1 MKVWKFSKYI
11 TVALLLT
18 IAAGST
24 AAFRTVKGME
34 RSPIFPVSSEEQAV
48 QFQKHQAE
56 YIWPTSQYDRVDFIN
71 LEKDYY
77 AVQRIIHME
86 GYPSYYRIVDRNDKT
101 IKDLTEYEIEFVW
114 DGDSITGNYSRDYV
128 TACNGT
134 QRKWYIIDRDTLEV
148 FPAGTNFINMHP
160 ETGYYMPEP
169 TQGQTFPG
177 YQVMSPEGEILLESK
192 DPIQMTS
199 DPGYVI
205 RTISNQDVTQLVD
218 METGEVLYE
227 SRGTEAIEDY
237 DHGFLRINGTAPGKD
252 REGNPG
258 TISCCYMLGSDFKPA
273 LGGRLFKD
281 RMTVTSEYIYGRAII
296 GGYLDGEDNR
306 EPADGQWN
314 TTVVVYNHD
323 GQLLFEGQQGDLLL
337 EPMQGDT
344 LAVCRRSAPDSD
356 WKYVYVKLT
365 EGGTDHE

>member
-1 MKVWKFSKYI
+1 MRKILSRTRAAVDDYNMIQAGDKIAVGVSGGKDSVMLLKALCDLKRFYPADFQIVAI
-11 TVALLLT
+11 TLDMRFDNQDGDFTPIQKLCDEYGIEYVHDENSLYGYYSQDYVVAL
-18 IAAGST
+18 
-24 AAFRTVKGME
+24 
-34 RSPIFPVSSEEQAV
+34 
-48 QFQKHQAE
+48 
-56 YIWPTSQYDRVDFIN
+56 DRESDLSYVIN
-71 LEKDYY
+71 
-77 AVQRIIHME
+77 
-86 GYPSYYRIVDRNDKT
+86 
-101 IKDLTEYEIEFVW
+101 
-114 DGDSITGNYSRDYV
+114 
-128 TACNGT
+128 
-134 QRKWYIIDRDTLEV
+134 RDTLEV
-148 FPAGTNFINMHP
+148 YPTGVNFITMHP
-160 ETGYYMPEP
+160 VTGYYIPE
-169 TQGQTFPG
+169 QNNKDIG
-177 YQVMSPEGEILLESK
+177 YEVRSPEGEILLESK

-237 DHGFLRINGTAPGKD
+237 DHGFLRINGTAPGND

-258 TISCCYMLGSDFKPA
+258 TISCCYMLGPDFKPA
-273 LGGRLFKD
+273 LGGRLFID

-306 EPADGQWN
+306 ETADGQWN

-337 EPMQGDT
+337 EPMQGNT

-365 EGGTDHE
+365 EGGTAHE

>member
-11 TVALLLT
+11 AAALVLT
-18 IAAGST
+18 IGAAVWAGYET
-24 AAFRTVKGME
+24 AKAYE
-34 RSPIFPVSSEEQAV
+34 RSPILPVSEEEQAED
-48 QFQKHQAE
+48 FQKHQAQ
-56 YIWPTSQYDRVDFIN
+56 YIWKTSQYNRVAFVN

-77 AVQRIIHME
+77 AVQRVVHME
-86 GYPSYYRIVDRNDKT
+86 GYPSWTGIMNRDGIL
-101 IKDLTEYEIEFVW
+101 IKDLSEYGIEYVH
-114 DGDSITGNYSRDYV
+114 DENSLYGYYSQDYV
-128 TACNGT
+128 VALDRESDLSYVIN
-134 QRKWYIIDRDTLEV
+134 RDTLEV
-148 FPAGTNFINMHP
+148 YPTGVNFITMHP
-160 ETGYYMPEP
+160 VTGYYIPE
-169 TQGQTFPG
+169 QNNKDIG
-177 YQVMSPEGEILLESK
+177 YEVRSPEGEILLESK

-199 DPGYVI
+199 EPGYVI
-205 RTISNQDVTQLVD
+205 RTISDQNVTQLMD

-227 SRGTEAIEDY
+227 SQGKEVIEDY

-281 RMTVTSEYIYGRAII
+281 RMSVTSKYIYGEAIF

-306 EPADGQWN
+306 ETMDGQWN

-323 GQLLFEGQQGDLLL
+323 GQLLFEGQQGDFLL

-344 LAVCRRSAPDSD
+344 LAVCRRSAPDRD
-356 WKYVYVKLT
+356 WKYVYVKLA
-365 EGGTDHE
+365 EGGPTHE